1 MTISAQEVKELRDR
15 TGVGMMNCKKAL
27 VECNGDTEKAVDYL
41 RKKGLAAAEKRSGR
55 ETAEGRVGHYIHMTG
70 KIGVLVELNCET
82 DFVAKN
88 EEFQQLAKDLCMQ
101 VAAAN
106 PLAVSREDL
115 PADVIEREKAI
126 YAEQF
131 KDKPA
136 RAIEKIVE
144 GKLEKFFSET
154 CLLDQKFVKN
164 DDITIEELVKQTS
177 AKFGENLR
185 VRRFVRFEVGEDT

>member
-1 MTISAQEVKELRDR
+1 MTISAQEVKELRER
-15 TGVGMMNCKKAL
+15 TGVGMMDCKKAL
-27 VECNGDTEKAVDYL
+27 VECDGDAEKAIEYL
-41 RKKGLAAAEKRSGR
+41 RKKGLAAAEKRAGR
-55 ETAEGRVGHYIHMTG
+55 ATAEGRIGHYIHMTG

-106 PLAVSREDL
+106 PLAVSREEL
-115 PADVIEREKAI
+115 SAEVVEREKAI

-136 RAIEKIVE
+136 RAIEKIIE
-144 GKLEKFFSET
+144 GKLEKFYSDV

-164 DDITIEELVKQTS
+164 DEITVGELVKQTS

-185 VRRFVRFEVGEDT
+185 VSRFVRFEVGQDT